1 MQISI
6 QISIRSLFDPHQNI
20 HTIILHKLDAVA
32 AGDGVHIVVVN
43 NLRD

>member
-6 QISIRSLFDPHQNI
+6 QIFIQSLFDPYQNI
-20 HTIILHKLDAVA
+20 HTVILHKLDAVA
-32 AGDGVHIVVVN
+32 VGDGVHLAVVN